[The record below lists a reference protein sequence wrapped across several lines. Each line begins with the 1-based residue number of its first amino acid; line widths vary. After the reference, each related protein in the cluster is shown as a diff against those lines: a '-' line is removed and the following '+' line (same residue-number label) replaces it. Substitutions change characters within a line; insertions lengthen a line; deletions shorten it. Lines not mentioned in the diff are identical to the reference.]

1 MKLQVL
7 VGPIASGKSTYARSA
22 AKNSVICMNDD
33 AIVNMLHADDYT
45 LYDKRLKVLYKSIEN
60 HIIGTALAM
69 DRIVMVDRGLNVSV
83 RGRKRWI
90 ALANSFD
97 VPCEAIVFK
106 NEGPEVHAQRRTH
119 SDSRGHPFEYWLRV
133 AKRHQSEYKE
143 PTVEEGFSAIHFIS
157 FDEIQEG
164 KVIL

>member
-7 VGPIASGKSTYARSA
+7 VGMIASGKSSYARSA
-22 AKNSVICMNDD
+22 AQKGIICLNDD

-45 LYDKRLKVLYKSIEN
+45 LYDKSLKVLYKSVEN
-60 HIIGTALAM
+60 HVIGTALAM
-69 DRIVMVDRGLNVSV
+69 QRVVMVDRGLNVSV

-97 VPCEAIVFK
+97 VSCEAIVFK
-106 NEGPEVHAQRRTH
+106 NEGPEVHATRR
-119 SDSRGHPFEYWLRV
+119 SQMDSRGHPFEYWLKV
-133 AKRHQSEYKE
+133 AKRHQSEYQE
-143 PTVEEGFSAIHFIS
+143 PSVDEGFAAVHYIS
-157 FDEIQEG
+157 FGEIQEG